1 MDNAYIMLI
10 LYTVCLNKRR
20 IVMIYL
26 LFFHFLIIIEQK
38 QVSINVKVILMTYS
52 SLHEANPLYF

>member
-1 MDNAYIMLI
+1 
-10 LYTVCLNKRR
+10 
-20 IVMIYL
+20 MIDL